1 MDGCLDGRGVGTD
14 TAYEGANVGDTVGLL
29 VGAADG
35 AGVGKFA
42 VYVGESEGFK
52 LGVTVGL

>member
-1 MDGCLDGRGVGTD
+1 M
-14 TAYEGANVGDTVGLL
+14 

-35 AGVGKFA
+35 AGVGKVA